1 MYRRVCAAIAVLLSV
16 SVLGCT
22 SERKL
27 AECPSVSVLV
37 DTGALP
43 VMRTPDSNNPADL
56 VYTAHIVDANR
67 DCDMPKYTRHVDAS
81 VDIHFQAE
89 RAKPGEAA
97 SYKVPYFVA
106 LTTEGKVL
114 AKQQFWA
121 DFAFD
126 QGATTSDFSDSVNSL
141 SLTVAHD
148 KRAADYGII
157 VGFQLTKSQLAYN
170 RKVGRYAP

>member
-1 MYRRVCAAIAVLLSV
+1 MYRRVCAAMAVLLTV
-16 SVLGCT
+16 SLIGCT
-22 SERKL
+22 SQRKL

-43 VMRTPDSNNPADL
+43 VMRNAESNNPADL
-56 VYTAHIVDANR
+56 VYTARILDAKR

-81 VDIHFQAE
+81 VDIHFEAE
-89 RAKPGEAA
+89 RSKPGEAT

-106 LTTEGKVL
+106 ITNEGKVL
-114 AKQQFWA
+114 AKQQFWVQ
-121 DFAFD
+121 FAFD
-126 QGATTSDFSDSVNSL
+126 QGATTADFTDSVNSL
-141 SLTVAHD
+141 SLTVARD

-170 RKVGRYAP
+170 RRVGRYAP